1 MAKTIY
7 QLFTARFTEA
17 WYQLSK
23 EEQDQVLAKQAE
35 SSEKVGTKNIVFAES
50 VWSNEEWQFFGVNEY
65 PSLEALQEHT
75 NDLVEIEW
83 FRYIDSKVI
92 LGKEYEQS

>member
-92 LGKEYEQS
+92 LGKEFEQS